1 MIPPK
6 KLRCGAIG
14 AGAAGWLSE
23 RDGLDGV
30 DGATGDDGRAGDEND
45 REPRLPPPEA
55 RAQASAL
62 TRTSPRQ
69 ATRLV
74 IASTFR
80 VFT

>member
-1 MIPPK
+1 MPRP
-6 KLRCGAIG
+6 GDAGDG
-14 AGAAGWLSE
+14 AGAGWLSE

-30 DGATGDDGRAGDEND
+30 DGLRGDDDGAEND
-45 REPRLPPPEA
+45 RVPRLPPLDA

-74 IASTFR
+74 MASTF
-80 VFT
+80 